1 MELAITEPR
10 FLLDCDSICYG
21 CPEYRH
27 ILECDIRM
35 HWGDADENGGVCD
48 TEELCFHGSR
58 NSYKQIEEI
67 KSDGKY

>member
-1 MELAITEPR
+1 MAKIGEMQMKMA
-10 FLLDCDSICYG
+10 
-21 CPEYRH
+21 
-27 ILECDIRM
+27 
-35 HWGDADENGGVCD
+35 VCD